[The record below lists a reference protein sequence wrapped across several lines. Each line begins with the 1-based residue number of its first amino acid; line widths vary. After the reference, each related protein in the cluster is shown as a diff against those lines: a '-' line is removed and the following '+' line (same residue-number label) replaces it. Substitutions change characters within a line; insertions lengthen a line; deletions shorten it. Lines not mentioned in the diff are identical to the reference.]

1 MSDITEGQSSLISD
15 LEDTDSFATA
25 NLKPV
30 KMDESVQSNTSSITT
45 VTAVA
50 SAPVTP
56 QNRETQSDTVERIN
70 GKEEQNTDVNV
81 VEDYEVSA

>member
-25 NLKPV
+25 NLKPT
-30 KMDESVQSNTSSITT
+30 KMDESVHSNSSSITT

-56 QNRETQSDTVERIN
+56 QRTETQSDAVERIN
-70 GKEEQNTDVNV
+70 GKEEQKTDVNLA
-81 VEDYEVSA
+81 EDYEVCA